1 MVEPGDGE
9 VYAKYAHELIRFSTA
24 LAGPSDAADVLAT
37 AMVSAMSSARW
48 AEIDNKRAYLYR
60 AVVNAAHDRR
70 RSTQRR
76 LNRELRAA
84 GVEAVES
91 VYTDRDVIRAL
102 RLLTVRQRAAIYLT
116 YWSDLTAVDISPV
129 LGVSPRTVERELT
142 IARRRLGVL
151 LS

>member
-1 MVEPGDGE
+1 LVGVTWVMVESGDGE
-9 VYAKYAHELIRFSTA
+9 VYAKYADELIRFSTA

-60 AVVNAAHDRR
+60 AVVNTAHDRR

-76 LNRELRAA
+76 LNREVRA
-84 GVEAVES
+84 V
-91 VYTDRDVIRAL
+91 DM
-102 RLLTVRQRAAIYLT
+102 RQRAAIYLT

-129 LGVSPRTVERELT
+129 LGVPPRTVERELT